1 MQTMVREFIE
11 KLVPQTLIGHIE
23 YRSQIYKKFYGFGPM
38 NGQTSRMEIC
48 RKIFSNLGITKIIET
63 GTYRGGTTSW
73 LAQFNLPITTIDA
86 KKRDVVFSKLRLS
99 KFPNIEIFHGNS
111 VDVLKTILN
120 KERDANMPY
129 FYYLDAHWYEYLPL
143 SDELHLIRDR
153 NPAAIILI
161 DDFQVPDD
169 SGYKFDDYGDGKS
182 LTLEYLARNAVS
194 DFDIFFPK
202 TPAIHETG
210 VTRGYCVLD
219 LERVGGRKTCG
230 VRFAAKMAKTELNGA

>member
-11 KLVPQTLIGHIE
+11 KLVPQTLIGHVE

-48 RKIFSNLGITKIIET
+48 RKIISNLGITKIIET

-86 KKRDVVFSKLRLS
+86 KKRYVVFSKLRLS

-143 SDELHLIRDR
+143 ADELHLIRDR

-182 LTLEYLARNAVS
+182 LTLEYLAGNGVS

-202 TPAIHETG
+202 TPAAHETG
-210 VTRGYCVLD
+210 VTRGYCVLTWNA
-219 LERVGGRKTCG
+219 LAAEKLAGFELLRKWP
-230 VRFAAKMAKTELNGA
+230 KPN